1 MNLRNIASNP
11 LVLRAGM
18 TLSRHTPDKVAH
30 SAFWWLSGLLCRIR
44 PAAYS
49 ILAGNLGQVLGPG
62 AGPAAIDRTIRQ
74 VFFSTLRSH
83 FDLYRAFQW
92 PRETLAGLV
101 DVPEATR
108 NVARSLWN
116 REGGAVLVFPHLGAF
131 DLGGQILTGHVPE
144 VQLLTLPDPPPGFQL
159 ANELRRRS
167 GAKVTPLSSSAL
179 RQAIRHL
186 REGGVVALTGDRPV
200 SDLDELVPFFGSP
213 ARVPSAHV
221 RLALKCGSAVVMTCC
236 VLDPETRKW
245 VVHMEPPLEMV
256 RTGERAE
263 DVRLNMRRV
272 LDALEAII
280 RRWPEQWQMFVPV
293 WPEPSG
299 A

>member
-1 MNLRNIASNP
+1 
-11 LVLRAGM
+11 M
-18 TLSRHTPDKVAH
+18 TLSQHTPDKVAQF
-30 SAFWWLSGLLCRIR
+30 ALWQLSGLLCRIK

-49 ILAGNLGQVLGPG
+49 ILEGNLGQVLGSG
-62 AGPAAIDRTIRQ
+62 ADPATLARMIHQ

-92 PRETLAGLV
+92 PREKLAGLV
-101 DVPEATR
+101 DVPEATKD
-108 NVARSLWN
+108 VARSLWN
-116 REGGAVLVFPHLGAF
+116 REGGTVLVFPHLGAF
-131 DLGGQILTGHVPE
+131 DLGGQILTSYVPK

-167 GAKVTPLSSSAL
+167 GAEVTPLSSSAL

-186 REGGVVALTGDRPV
+186 REGGTVALTGDRPV
-200 SDLDELVPFFGSP
+200 SDLDDLVPFFDRP

-221 RLALKCGSAVVMTCC
+221 RLALRSDAVVVMTCC
-236 VLDPETRKW
+236 VLDRETQRW
-245 VVHMEPPLEMV
+245 TIHMERPLKMV
-256 RTGERAE
+256 HTGKRAE

-272 LDALEAII
+272 VDALEAII

-293 WPEPSG
+293 WPALPE

>member
-1 MNLRNIASNP
+1 MNLKSIASSP
-11 LVLRAGM
+11 QVLRAGM
-18 TLSRHTPDKVAH
+18 TLSQHTPDKVAQ
-30 SAFWWLSGLLCRIR
+30 SAFWWLSGLLCRVK

-49 ILAGNLGQVLGPG
+49 IVEGNLGQVLGPG
-62 AGPAAIDRTIRQ
+62 ADPATLAHMIRQ

-92 PRETLAGLV
+92 PREKLGSLV
-101 DVPEATR
+101 DVPEATKD
-108 NVARSLWN
+108 VARSLWN
-116 REGGAVLVFPHLGAF
+116 REGGSVLVFPHLGAF
-131 DLGGQILTGHVPE
+131 DLGGQILAGYVPK

-167 GAKVTPLSSSAL
+167 GAKVTPLSSGAL

-200 SDLDELVPFFGSP
+200 SDLDDLVPFFGSP

-221 RLALKCGSAVVMTCC
+221 RLALKSNAVVVMTCC
-236 VLDPETRKW
+236 VLDRATQKW
-245 VVHMEPPLEMV
+245 VIHMEPPLEMV

-272 LDALEAII
+272 LDGLEAII
-280 RRWPEQWQMFVPV
+280 RRWPEQWQMFVPI
-293 WPEPSG
+293 WPALPG
-299 A
+299 T